1 MESNNTWVNEVK
13 KQVEK
18 LKKKKQTKKQD
29 KPYENSNKRERT

>member
-1 MESNNTWVNEVK
+1 MESNNTWINEVK

-29 KPYENSNKRERT
+29 KTYENSNKRERT

>member
-18 LKKKKQTKKQD
+18 LKKKKQTKKQG
-29 KPYENSNKRERT
+29 KTYENSNKRERT